1 VGRAEFADDVL
12 LSLDAKRID
21 VIAAMQVVPAGYLA
35 GIDIEERG
43 NDSLQFAFDGHL
55 PTITSRST
63 LFRISS

>member
-43 NDSLQFAFDGHL
+43 NDGL
-55 PTITSRST
+55 
-63 LFRISS
+63 